1 MEGCKIND
9 KMKKLADSKVY
20 VRESPLQLGDAVIKR
35 QGRKRSVPPYDEK
48 PLIIMPKKGSMI
60 TAGRGEK
67 TVTRN
72 STFFKPS
79 LVDADKVESED

>member
-1 MEGCKIND
+1 MED
-9 KMKKLADSKVY
+9 
-20 VRESPLQLGDAVIKR
+20 IKR
-35 QGRKRSVPPYDEK
+35 FGPPYGEK
-48 PLIIMPKKGSMI
+48 PFTITAKKGSMI

-79 LVDADKVESED
+79 PVDADKVESEDEVEDQELVPTEADPVVAHAPPVV